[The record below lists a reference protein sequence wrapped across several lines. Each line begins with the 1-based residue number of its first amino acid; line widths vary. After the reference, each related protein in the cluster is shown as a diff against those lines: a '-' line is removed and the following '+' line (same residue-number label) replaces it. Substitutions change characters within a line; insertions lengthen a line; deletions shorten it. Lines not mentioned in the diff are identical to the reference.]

1 MRTLPCVPKLS
12 ERLPAN
18 VDDELATHIANTVV
32 GIYHRELRG
41 FEGVETA
48 PKDGDRVYELR
59 LPVAAV
65 AYVPLF
71 DVMLRA
77 LQAFPEPPYDKTA
90 WLYSFT
96 LQGRLVRLRW
106 TRNGLRLDLFRK
118 DDLHH
123 DDAADADRIAR
134 RLLSAARSFYR
145 RVVEPQI
152 EPRIAAGRAVVVNQ
166 VPRYRGMVDFHYRTI
181 VDARMDTT
189 DDGMHAP
196 SEDRAEAV
204 RRFFAA
210 ALQPTFHDREQSYRA
225 TALIAGYFSW
235 VQHLLVVLTAF
246 SPTALRDDFS
256 LQTLLEAK
264 WADQFD
270 AAYPKPH
277 DAVTAKLKADLT
289 DLATEFRNPLLH
301 GGGGRFE
308 DGVVVEWAPGRHIM
322 ALNPDALTD
331 QYMVLAPALTAAQ
344 VDDLLARIGRIDEA
358 FQAHPFFDWA
368 AQGLEADF
376 RRDAIFR
383 ARAALRDG
391 ATASYTGAASRAF
404 DDSVNWDR

>member
-1 MRTLPCVPKLS
+1 ML
-12 ERLPAN
+12 
-18 VDDELATHIANTVV
+18 DETAAHIADTVA
-32 GIYHRELRG
+32 GIHQRELRG
-41 FEGVETA
+41 FEGLVAAPVEA
-48 PKDGDRVYELR
+48 DRVYELR
-59 LPVAAV
+59 LPVASV
-65 AYVPLF
+65 AYAPLF
-71 DVMLRA
+71 DVILRA
-77 LQAFPEPPYDKTA
+77 LQAFPEQRYEQTA

-96 LQGRLVRLRW
+96 LNGRLCRLRW
-106 TRNGLRLDLFRK
+106 RRNGLRLDLFRT
-118 DDLHH
+118 DDVKHN
-123 DDAADADRIAR
+123 DAADADRIAR

-152 EPRIAAGRAVVVNQ
+152 EPSIAAGHAIVVNQ
-166 VPRYRGMVDFHYRTI
+166 VPRYRGMVDFHYKEI
-181 VDARMDTT
+181 VDAKVDAT
-189 DDGMHAP
+189 DENVHAG
-196 SEDRAEAV
+196 SEDLAEAI
-204 RRFFAA
+204 RRLVAS
-210 ALQPTFHDREQSYRA
+210 ALQPRFHDREQSYRA

-256 LQTLLEAK
+256 LQTLLKAK

-277 DAVTAKLKADLT
+277 DVVTAKLKADLT

-308 DGVVVEWAPGRHIM
+308 DGVVVEWAPGSQIM

-331 QYMVLAPALTAAQ
+331 QYMILAPALTAAQ
-344 VDDLLARIGRIDEA
+344 VDDLLTRIDRIDEA
-358 FQAHPFFDWA
+358 FEAHPFFDWA

-383 ARAALRDG
+383 ARAALHDG
-391 ATASYTGAASRAF
+391 AAVSYTDAASRAF